1 MINPVREKLD
11 REEESSRVLWLLCQ
25 RLNSALKSD
34 PKEGVSSEPQ
44 QILKNLSETIDKLTA
59 ESEKEPR
66 IDSLTKLALKSIPKR
81 VIDNGV
87 YSEDALIRRFEKV
100 DTLCKRVSLVD
111 EENSSLVR
119 YALSYLQS
127 MLIVDR
133 SSISDQELKNE
144 ETDVSKLGTYDILA
158 RIKHHLRDRNL
169 EMSLRYAN
177 QLRGEP
183 RKVASDWIRDVRHHL
198 EVRQVSSIVQAQC
211 SAATLRTLNK

>member
-1 MINPVREKLD
+1 MNAVREKLD

-44 QILKNLSETIDKLTA
+44 QILKNLKETIDKLTA
-59 ESEKEPR
+59 ESDEPR
-66 IDSLTKLALKSIPKR
+66 IDSLSKLALKSIPKR

-87 YSEDALIRRFEKV
+87 YSEDALIRRFDKV
-100 DTLCKRVSLVD
+100 DNLCKRVSLVD
-111 EENSSLVR
+111 EENSSLMR

-127 MLIVDR
+127 MLIFDR

-144 ETDVSKLGTYDILA
+144 EVDVNKLGTYDILA
-158 RIKHHLRDRNL
+158 RINHHLRERNL

-198 EVRQVSSIVQAQC
+198 EVRQVSSIC
-211 SAATLRTLNK
+211 SSSMFCRHT